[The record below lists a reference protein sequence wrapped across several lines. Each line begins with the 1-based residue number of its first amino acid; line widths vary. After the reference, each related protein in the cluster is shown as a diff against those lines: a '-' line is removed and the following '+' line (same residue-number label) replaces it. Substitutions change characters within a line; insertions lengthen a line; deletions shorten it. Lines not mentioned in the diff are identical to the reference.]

1 MKETIVTQIKPI
13 KSETARA
20 LDELGFEYD
29 EYMDDS
35 ELLGDESN
43 DEVIPP
49 FKEDLDTEYFSAR
62 AIPSKKI
69 TLQEFAATSR
79 QSKPLPP
86 HHYEPYTI
94 VGITLGAF
102 LLIFI
107 GTVGLGAFIYHERY
121 VNKPHALDD
130 RFSDSGGC
138 STSVDDSI
146 GRVSHIDCSGL
157 DIPTDTYC
165 EEMYNLDNDSFLNS
179 LETTAMPTM
188 LWSVAPNS
196 DSDV

>member
-107 GTVGLGAFIYHERY
+107 GTGE
-121 VNKPHALDD
+121 K
-130 RFSDSGGC
+130 
-138 STSVDDSI
+138 
-146 GRVSHIDCSGL
+146 
-157 DIPTDTYC
+157 
-165 EEMYNLDNDSFLNS
+165 
-179 LETTAMPTM
+179 
-188 LWSVAPNS
+188 
-196 DSDV
+196 